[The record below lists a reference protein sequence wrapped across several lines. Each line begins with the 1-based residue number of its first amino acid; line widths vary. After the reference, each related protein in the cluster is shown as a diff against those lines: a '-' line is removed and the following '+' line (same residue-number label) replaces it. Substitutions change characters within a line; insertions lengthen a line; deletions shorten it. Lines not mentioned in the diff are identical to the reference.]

1 MCLQGCWILSV
12 CTFINPK
19 VSLTGSLKNQD
30 YLTFGE
36 GSAILRVNMNM
47 HACVCI
53 YVQVIQLVIQQQQQ
67 QKSSSWFS
75 AEVCNPFYQLESS
88 GEFWKPP
95 GICIS

>member
-12 CTFINPK
+12 CTFINPY
-19 VSLTGSLKNQD
+19 VSLTGSLQNQD

-36 GSAILRVNMNM
+36 GSAILPLNVNM

-53 YVQVIQLVIQQQQQ
+53 YGLVIQLVIQQQQ

-75 AEVCNPFYQLESS
+75 AEFCNAFYQLESP
-88 GEFWKPP
+88 GEFRKPP

>member
-12 CTFINPK
+12 HTFINPY
-19 VSLTGSLKNQD
+19 VSLTGSLQNQD

-36 GSAILRVNMNM
+36 GSAILPVNVNM

-53 YVQVIQLVIQQQQQ
+53 YVLVIQLVIQQQQ

-75 AEVCNPFYQLESS
+75 AEVCNPFYQLESP

>member
-12 CTFINPK
+12 CTFINPY
-19 VSLTGSLKNQD
+19 VSLTGSLQNQD

-36 GSAILRVNMNM
+36 GSAILPVNVNM
-47 HACVCI
+47 HACVSI
-53 YVQVIQLVIQQQQQ
+53 DVWVIQLVIQQQ

-75 AEVCNPFYQLESS
+75 AEVYNPFYQLESP
-88 GEFWKPP
+88 GEFWKTP